1 MTPLDLHSEQFAR
14 TGNIA
19 GEGFRRLLGRPALG
33 LLQTVIRE
41 ALQNSVDA
49 APEGMKVEV
58 LLRFRTIE
66 GDALARLRDLFFRTL
81 PPEEA
86 EATSED
92 DDGTSLREILREDQ
106 VSLLEIA
113 DFNTTGLGG
122 PTRADVASSEED
134 LDFVNFLRNVG
145 AARDTHHGGGTY
157 GYGKTSLYALSR
169 ASTIIADTQTTCE
182 GVSVRRVM
190 GCHLGDA
197 FKATKDGRRC
207 RFTGR
212 HWWGRLDSEDGVE
225 PLEGAEAA
233 ELSELLG
240 FPSRNARQP
249 GTTIAIVAPYVDRGE
264 DLRAELVETVLWN
277 FWPRMCAFTPQ
288 ELKIEVRLE
297 FEGEQVEIPA
307 PEKYPPLDLYAE
319 ALRNVRGEGNGEV
332 TTICSGKPIADLGR
346 LSIVRGLHSPRN
358 LMALREGSPMRGQ
371 AHAIA
376 LMRPVEL
383 VVRYLPGEAFADK
396 RFEWAGVFICSEED
410 EIEKAFAVAE
420 PPAHDDWIPD
430 MLPRGRSKTFVN
442 VALRELKV
450 AASSYVQPRAVLGAG
465 EDRGPSVARTAAKL
479 GRLLSKTSGKGP
491 GRPSSPGGS
500 GSGSRKKIAIT
511 APRFIGLV
519 HRGGQRIARF
529 EADLTNDGS
538 RPELILQAS
547 PHLVLD
553 GSSASADD
561 LPDDITIDLM
571 DMTLGGR
578 SAGAEGIRIAETQGT
593 VSCSVTVPEDAA
605 VGVQFSFKEEGAA

>member
-1 MTPLDLHSEQFAR
+1 MIPLDLHSERFAR

-49 APEGMKVEV
+49 APQGKKVEI
-58 LLRFRTIE
+58 LLRYRTLE
-66 GDALARLRDLFFRTL
+66 DDELASLRDMFFRTL

-86 EATSED
+86 FVPKDD
-92 DDGTSLREILREDQ
+92 DDGASLREVLGAEQ

-122 PTRADVASSEED
+122 PTRADVAIGTED
-134 LDFVNFLRNVG
+134 LDFVNFMRNVG
-145 AARDTHHGGGTY
+145 AARDTHQGGGTY

-169 ASTIIADTQTTCE
+169 VSTIIADTQTICN
-182 GVSVRRVM
+182 GDPVRRIM

-197 FKATKDGRRC
+197 FEAAIDGERR

-212 HWWGRLDSEDGVE
+212 HWWGRDDADGGVE

-240 FPSRNARQP
+240 LPQRGESRT
-249 GTTIAIVAPYVDRGE
+249 GTTIAIVAPHVDRGE

-277 FWPRMCAFTPQ
+277 FWPRMCGFTDQ
-288 ELKIEVRLE
+288 ERKIDVCLE

-307 PEKYPPLDLYAE
+307 PEDYPPLDLFAA
-319 ALRNVRGEGNGEV
+319 ALRNVRGQGAGDV
-332 TTICSGKPIADLGR
+332 ATIRSSRPVADLGR
-346 LSIVRGLHSPRN
+346 LSIVKGLHAPRN
-358 LMALREGSPMRGQ
+358 LMALREESPMRQQ

-396 RFEWAGVFICSEED
+396 RFEWAGVFVCSDED
-410 EIEKAFAVAE
+410 DIEKAFAVAE

-430 MLPRGRSKTFVN
+430 MLPKGRAKTYVN
-442 VALRELKV
+442 VALRELKL
-450 AASSYVQPRAVLGAG
+450 AAATFVQPKAALGAG
-465 EDRGPSVARTAAKL
+465 DDHGPSVARTAAKL
-479 GRLLSKTSGKGP
+479 GRLLSGTSGKGP
-491 GRPSSPGGS
+491 GRATSANGS
-500 GSGSRKKIAIT
+500 GTRKKIT
-511 APRFIGLV
+511 VSVPRFVSLE
-519 HRGGQRIARF
+519 HHDGQRIARF
-529 EADLTNDGS
+529 EAELTNNGS
-538 RPELILQAS
+538 RPDLVLRAS
-547 PHLVLD
+547 PHLVMD
-553 GSSASADD
+553 GSSASTED
-561 LPDDITIDLM
+561 LPGDIRISLLDLS
-571 DMTLGGR
+571 L
-578 SAGAEGIRIAETQGT
+578 AGEIAGSEGIRIGDHQGT
-593 VSCSVTVPEDAA
+593 IACRVTVPDDAA
-605 VGVQFSFKEEGAA
+605 VGIRFSLEEESAA

>member
-49 APEGMKVEV
+49 APEGAKVEV
-58 LLRFRTIE
+58 LLRFRTLE
-66 GDALARLRDLFFRTL
+66 GDALARLRDLFFRAL

-86 EATSED
+86 DATSED
-92 DDGTSLREILREDQ
+92 DESASLREIMREER

-122 PTRADVASSEED
+122 PTRADVVPGDED

-145 AARDTHHGGGTY
+145 AARDTYHGGGTY

-169 ASTIIADTQTTCE
+169 ASTIIADTQTTCD
-182 GVSVRRVM
+182 GAPVRRIM

-197 FKATKDGRRC
+197 FEAKKDGRRC

-225 PLEGAEAA
+225 PLEGPQAA
-233 ELSELLG
+233 ELSEFLG
-240 FPSRNARQP
+240 FPLRDASQP
-249 GTTIAIVAPYVDRGE
+249 GTTIAIVAPHVDRGE

-277 FWPRMCAFTPQ
+277 FWPRMCSSTAS
-288 ELKIEVRLE
+288 ERKIEVRLE
-297 FEGEQVEIPA
+297 FEGEEVDIPA
-307 PEKYPPLDLYAE
+307 PENYPPLDLFAE
-319 ALRNVRGEGNGEV
+319 ALRNVRGRGSGEV
-332 TTICSGKPIADLGR
+332 RTISSRRPVANLGR
-346 LSIVRGLHSPRN
+346 LSIVRGLHAPRN
-358 LMALREGSPMRGQ
+358 LMALREESPMRGQ

-383 VVRYLPGEAFADK
+383 IVRYLPGEAFADK
-396 RFEWAGVFICSEED
+396 RFEWAGVFVCSEED

-430 MLPRGRSKTFVN
+430 MLPTGRSKTFVN
-442 VALRELKV
+442 VALRELKL
-450 AASSYVQPRAVLGAG
+450 AATTYVQPSVMLASG

-479 GRLLSKTSGKGP
+479 GRLLSRTSGKGP
-491 GRPSSPGGS
+491 GKPTSPGGS
-500 GSGSRKKIAIT
+500 GRRKKITIT
-511 APRFIGLV
+511 APRFVGLA
-519 HRGGQRIARF
+519 HEEGQRIAKF

-538 RPELILQAS
+538 RPELILHAS
-547 PHLVLD
+547 PHLILD
-553 GSSASADD
+553 GSSASAED
-561 LPDDITIDLM
+561 LPDDIKINLV
-571 DMTLGGR
+571 DMTLGDL
-578 SAGAEGIRIAETQGT
+578 SAGAEGIRIAALEGT
-593 VSCSVTVPEDAA
+593 VSCRITVPEDAA
-605 VGVQFSFKEEGAA
+605 VGVRFSFEEGRTA

>member
-1 MTPLDLHSEQFAR
+1 MTPLDLHSERFAR

-49 APEGMKVEV
+49 APEGNGVEI

-66 GDALARLRDLFFRTL
+66 GEALARLREHFFRNL
-81 PPEEA
+81 PPKEA
-86 EATSED
+86 DVASED
-92 DDGTSLREILREDQ
+92 DECACLRDILGGEQ

-122 PTRADVASSEED
+122 PTRADVATGTDD

-169 ASTIIADTQTTCE
+169 ASTIIADTQTFFD
-182 GVSVRRVM
+182 GVPVRRIM

-197 FKATKDGRRC
+197 FEALVDGERR

-212 HWWGRLDSEDGVE
+212 HWWGRDDSEGGVE
-225 PLEGAEAA
+225 PLEGTEAV

-240 FPSRNARQP
+240 LPFRDESRP
-249 GTTIAIVAPYVDRGE
+249 GTTVAIVAPHVDRGE

-277 FWPRMCAFTPQ
+277 FWPRMCGFT
-288 ELKIEVRLE
+288 EAERKIEVTLE

-307 PEKYPPLDLYAE
+307 PEHYPPLDLFSE
-319 ALRNVRGEGNGEV
+319 ALRNVRGDGGGAV
-332 TTICSGKPIADLGR
+332 TTIRSARPIADLGR
-346 LSIVRGLHSPRN
+346 LSIVRGLHAPRN
-358 LMALREGSPMRGQ
+358 LMALREESPMRQQ

-396 RFEWAGVFICSEED
+396 RFEWAGVFICSNED
-410 EIEKAFAVAE
+410 EIEKAFAVSE

-430 MLPRGRSKTFVN
+430 MLPKGRAKTFVN
-442 VALRELKV
+442 VALRELKL
-450 AASSYVQPRAVLGAG
+450 AAATYVQPKAALGAG
-465 EDRGPSVARTAAKL
+465 EERGPSVAKTAAKL
-479 GRLLSKTSGKGP
+479 GKLLSSTSGKGP
-491 GRPSSPGGS
+491 GRAVSPGG
-500 GSGSRKKIAIT
+500 GGGRKKIAIS
-511 APRFIGLV
+511 APRFVGLELLD
-519 HRGGQRIARF
+519 GQRIASF
-529 EADLTNDGS
+529 EAALTNDGS
-538 RPELILQAS
+538 RPNLTLQAS

-553 GSSASADD
+553 GSSTTVDD
-561 LPDDITIDLM
+561 LPGEISIALVDLSLA
-571 DMTLGGR
+571 DT
-578 SAGAEGIRIAETQGT
+578 IAETNGIKIEGLQGT
-593 VSCSVTVPEDAA
+593 VSCRVTVPEDAA
-605 VGVQFSFKEEGAA
+605 VGIRFSFEEAGA

>member
-1 MTPLDLHSEQFAR
+1 M
-14 TGNIA
+14 
-19 GEGFRRLLGRPALG
+19 
-33 LLQTVIRE
+33 IRE

-49 APEGMKVEV
+49 APEGVKVEV
-58 LLRFRTIE
+58 LLRFRTLE

-81 PPEEA
+81 PPGEA
-86 EATSED
+86 DAASED
-92 DDGTSLREILREDQ
+92 DESTSLRDILHEEQ

-122 PTRADVASSEED
+122 PTRADVVSGAED

-157 GYGKTSLYALSR
+157 GYGKTSLYTLSR
-169 ASTIIADTQTTCE
+169 ASTIIADTQTTCD
-182 GVSVRRVM
+182 GVPVRRLM

-197 FKATKDGRRC
+197 FEAEKDGRRC

-225 PLEGAEAA
+225 PLEGAQAA

-240 FPSRNARQP
+240 FPARNAGQP
-249 GTTIAIVAPYVDRGE
+249 GTTIAVVAPHVDRGE

-277 FWPRMCAFTPQ
+277 FWPRMCSFTAP
-288 ELKIEVRLE
+288 ERKIEVRLE
-297 FEGEQVEIPA
+297 FEGEQVDIPA

-319 ALRNVRGEGNGEV
+319 ALSNVRGRGTGEV
-332 TTICSGKPIADLGR
+332 TTIRSRNPIADLGR
-346 LSIVRGLHSPRN
+346 LSIVRGLHAPRN
-358 LMALREGSPMRGQ
+358 LMALREESPMRGQ

-383 VVRYLPGEAFADK
+383 IVRYLPGEAFADK
-396 RFEWAGVFICSEED
+396 RFEWAGVFVCSEGD

-430 MLPRGRSKTFVN
+430 MLPKGRSKTFVN
-442 VALRELKV
+442 VALRELKL
-450 AASSYVQPRAVLGAG
+450 AATSYVQPRALPGVG
-465 EDRGPSVARTAAKL
+465 EDRGPSVARTAARL
-479 GRLLSKTSGKGP
+479 GRLLSRTSGKGP
-491 GRPSSPGGS
+491 GRPTSPGGS
-500 GSGSRKKIAIT
+500 GNRKKITVT
-511 APRFIGLV
+511 APRFVGLA
-519 HRGGQRIARF
+519 HQDGQRIARF

-538 RPELILQAS
+538 RPDLILHAS

-561 LPDDITIDLM
+561 LPDDIRINLVN
-571 DMTLGGR
+571 MTLGDR
-578 SAGAEGIRIAETQGT
+578 SAGAEGIRIAALEGT
-593 VSCSVTVPEDAA
+593 VSCRVTVPDDAA
-605 VGVQFSFKEEGAA
+605 VGVRFSFEEEGAA

>member
-1 MTPLDLHSEQFAR
+1 MTPLDLHSEKFAR

-49 APEGMKVEV
+49 APEGNRVEI
-58 LLRFRTIE
+58 LLRFRTLE
-66 GDALARLRDLFFRTL
+66 GEELAKLRDLFFLML

-86 EATSED
+86 DGANED
-92 DDGTSLREILREDQ
+92 DQSASLREILQADQ

-113 DFNTTGLGG
+113 DFNTSGLAG
-122 PTRADVASSEED
+122 PTRADVVAGEET

-157 GYGKTSLYALSR
+157 GYGKTSLYALSS
-169 ASTIIADTQTTCE
+169 ASTIIADTQTTCD
-182 GVSVRRVM
+182 GIPVRRVM

-197 FKATKDGRRC
+197 FEAATEGDRR

-212 HWWGRLDSEDGVE
+212 HWWGRIDPEGGVE
-225 PLEGAEAA
+225 PLEGTEAA
-233 ELSELLG
+233 ELSEFLG
-240 FPSRNARQP
+240 FPSRDESRP
-249 GTTIAIVAPYVDRGE
+249 GTTIAIVAPHVERGE

-277 FWPRMCAFTPQ
+277 FWPRMCGFTPA
-288 ELKIEVRLE
+288 ERRIDVRLE
-297 FEGEQVEIPA
+297 FEGEHVDIPA
-307 PEKYPPLDLYAE
+307 PEHYPPLDLFAE
-319 ALRNVRGEGNGEV
+319 ALRNVRGEGDGEV
-332 TTICSGKPIADLGR
+332 EIIRSNRPIADLGR
-346 LSIVRGLHSPRN
+346 LSIVRGLRAQRN
-358 LMALREGSPMRGQ
+358 LLALRDASPMREQ

-383 VVRYLPGEAFADK
+383 VVRYLPGEAFSDK

-430 MLPRGRSKTFVN
+430 MMPKGRAKTYVN
-442 VALRELKV
+442 VALRDLKL
-450 AASSYVQPRAVLGAG
+450 AAATYVQPKAALGTG
-465 EDRGPSVARTAAKL
+465 EDRGPSVAKTAARL
-479 GRLLSKTSGKGP
+479 GRLLSRTSGKGP
-491 GRPSSPGGS
+491 GRATSPGG
-500 GSGSRKKIAIT
+500 GTKKKITIS
-511 APRFIGLV
+511 APRFVGLE
-519 HRGGQRIARF
+519 HCDGQRVARF
-529 EADLTNDGS
+529 EAELTNDGS
-538 RPELILQAS
+538 QPDLVLCAN

-561 LPDDITIDLM
+561 LPGDITINLVELS
-571 DMTLGGR
+571 LGDR
-578 SAGAEGIRIAETQGT
+578 ITRQREIIIEDIEGI
-593 VSCSVTVPEDAA
+593 VSCRVTVPEDAA
-605 VGVQFSFKEEGAA
+605 VGIRFSFQESGTA